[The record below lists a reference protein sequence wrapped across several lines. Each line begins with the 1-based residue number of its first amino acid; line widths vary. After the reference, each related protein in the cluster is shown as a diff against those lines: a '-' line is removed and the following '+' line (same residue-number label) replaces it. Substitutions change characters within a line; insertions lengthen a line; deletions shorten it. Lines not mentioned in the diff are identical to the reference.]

1 MAIVTVEVNSA
12 LNGVLIKTAEEKAN
26 WLNALRLARHGT
38 AAERTE
44 YTARL
49 QQSGAGPYLLEL
61 AAEEYINALWFLYYY
76 YANKLTNYDQFA
88 AQYADVVQI
97 RDTSGS
103 LTLPDYITAQLNAQS
118 TSSAHS
124 GSSSSHSGSSSSHS
138 GSSSSHTTSTANN
151 VITTTSGSASSQP
164 ETGTSTPAHT
174 GSSTSTP
181 ATSGSTSNHSGSSSS
196 HAGTPSYGANPYK
209 PSGGATYLNPADGV
223 WQFKLNNGTDYSTSD
238 YDEALLIEAALS
250 QVGKG
255 PRPGAQSW
263 TLSNG
268 QTFTNYDDAW
278 NRYETELAQKLQ
290 ELASGGGLSEQELL
304 AQLMQQQA
312 SEGEEYSYTTT
323 PATFT
328 SETKKSNSIW
338 WIVGGAAAAIAIGLL
353 LTDNK

>member
-1 MAIVTVEVNSA
+1 MAIVTVEVNPA

-26 WLNALRLARHGT
+26 WLNALRLARYGT
-38 AAERTE
+38 DEERTE

-49 QQSGAGPYLLEL
+49 QQAGAGPYLLEL
-61 AAEEYINALWFLYYY
+61 AAEEYINALWFLYNY
-76 YANKLTNYDQFA
+76 YANKLTNYDAFA
-88 AQYADVVQI
+88 TQYAEVVQI
-97 RDTSGS
+97 RDTSGT
-103 LTLPDYITAQLNAQS
+103 LTLPDYITAQLNAQT

-124 GSSSSHSGSSSSHS
+124 GSSSSHSGSGAHS
-138 GSSSSHTTSTANN
+138 SSSSHTGTSTR
-151 VITTTSGSASSQP
+151 TTSTGGSASSHT
-164 ETGTSTPAHT
+164 ET
-174 GSSTSTP
+174 STST
-181 ATSGSTSNHSGSSSS
+181 TSNSGSSS
-196 HAGTPSYGANPYK
+196 HAVTPNYGANPYK
-209 PSGGATYLNPADGV
+209 PSGGATYLNPADEV

-268 QTFTNYDDAW
+268 QTYTNYDDAW
-278 NRYETELAQKLQ
+278 NYYETQLAQKLQ

-304 AQLMQQQA
+304 AQLMKQQGG
-312 SEGEEYSYTTT
+312 EDEEYTYTTT

-338 WIVGGAAAAIAIGLL
+338 WIVGGAAAAVAIGLL

>member
-1 MAIVTVEVNSA
+1 MAIVTVEVNPA
-12 LNGVLIKTAEEKAN
+12 LNGILIKTAEEKAN
-26 WLNALRLARHGT
+26 WLNALRLARYGT
-38 AAERTE
+38 DAERTD

-49 QQSGAGPYLLEL
+49 QQAGAGPYLLEL
-61 AAEEYINALWFLYYY
+61 AADEYINALWFLYYY

-88 AQYADVVQI
+88 AQYADVIKI
-97 RDTSGS
+97 RDTSGT
-103 LTLPDYITAQLNAQS
+103 LTLPDYITSQLNAQ
-118 TSSAHS
+118 TSNSSHS

-138 GSSSSHTTSTANN
+138 GST
-151 VITTTSGSASSQP
+151 SSQ
-164 ETGTSTPAHT
+164 TGT
-174 GSSTSTP
+174 STSTP
-181 ATSGSTSNHSGSSSS
+181 ATGGSTSSQTGTSTSTPATGGSTSNHSGSTSNHSGSSSS
-196 HAGTPSYGANPYK
+196 HAATPTYGANPYK
-209 PSGGATYLNPADGV
+209 PSGGATNLNPADGV

-263 TLSNG
+263 TLSKG

-278 NRYETELAQKLQ
+278 NYYETELAQKLQ

-304 AQLMQQQA
+304 AQLMKQQA
-312 SEGEEYSYTTT
+312 GEGDGEEYSYTTT

-338 WIVGGAAAAIAIGLL
+338 WIVGGAAAAVAIGLL
-353 LTDNK
+353 LTDNNK

>member
-1 MAIVTVEVNSA
+1 MAIVTVEVNPA

-26 WLNALRLARHGT
+26 WLNALRLARYGT
-38 AAERTE
+38 EAERTE
-44 YTARL
+44 YAALL

-88 AQYADVVQI
+88 AQYADVIQI
-97 RDTSGS
+97 RDTSGT
-103 LTLPDYITAQLNAQS
+103 LTLPDYITSQLNVQT
-118 TSSAHS
+118 TSHSGSSASSGSSSSHSGRSAHS
-124 GSSSSHSGSSSSHS
+124 GSSSSRTGTSTS
-138 GSSSSHTTSTANN
+138 TTSTG
-151 VITTTSGSASSQP
+151 GSASSRT
-164 ETGTSTPAHT
+164 ETG
-174 GSSTSTP
+174 STSTP
-181 ATSGSTSNHSGSSSS
+181 ATAGSS
-196 HAGTPSYGANPYK
+196 SYGANPYK
-209 PSGGATYLNPADGV
+209 PSGGATYLNPADEV

-268 QTFTNYDDAW
+268 QTYTNYDDAW
-278 NRYETELAQKLQ
+278 NFYETQLAQKLQ
-290 ELASGGGLSEQELL
+290 ELASSSGLSEQELL

-312 SEGEEYSYTTT
+312 GEGEEYTYTTT

-338 WIVGGAAAAIAIGLL
+338 WIVGGAAAAVAIGLL